1 MKITAGIL
9 FYLLDRYDDM
19 QHICH
24 GSDRMELRRSEHFRS
39 QPETEK
45 GVLYIYSDKKG
56 VLLFCSEKKQKT
68 GTILMTALKERDV
81 SFSSLWIPYG
91 ELEKDPRRKA
101 HLSDEVSEYI
111 GEIWNFFTQIQNEIL
126 ESILTPEPMDVIM
139 RKVRSLLRE
148 PFLIIDRN
156 MQVLYE
162 HPDLPERLRAEI
174 GESYEEEITEE
185 LLIEKEFH
193 EVAKKNQ
200 PFYYSMNDLNIS
212 VYAVNIRMDGLYY
225 ARLVVYTDAGKE
237 TLPSGAEQLAE
248 YLESV
253 IVQTIRNGVLKL
265 QRSRD
270 DSLHLICQ
278 TLLESG
284 TVKTEEL
291 NAALCSWQWD
301 PEDSY
306 QIVCLE
312 PHRQTGW
319 ETQVEN
325 TMPTMTRKLEQ
336 TLPHSCAVFSD
347 KKILWLINDTK
358 CGEGAYTHETMQKRM
373 VFLRE
378 NVFQAGGSSLFKGTD
393 LFPSAWK
400 EAEIALETGLQK
412 DPNYWYYRF
421 DDYRM
426 VYMMNAIKEKG
437 VDPKLL
443 VHPAIPLLKEHDRI
457 HESELSETLRVLLE
471 KRQNVTQAAE
481 ALFIHRTTLFRRL
494 NQVKELTGLDLENNE
509 LMLELQ
515 LSYRILED

>member
-19 QHICH
+19 QHICR
-24 GSDRMELRRSEHFRS
+24 GSDRMALRHSEHFRS

-56 VLLFCSEKKQKT
+56 ILLFCSEKKQKT
-68 GTILMTALKERDV
+68 GTILMTALKESDA

-91 ELEKDPRRKA
+91 DLEKDPKRYA
-101 HLSDEVSEYI
+101 HLADEVSEYI
-111 GEIWNFFTQIQNEIL
+111 VQIWNHFTLIQNEIL
-126 ESILTPEPMDVIM
+126 ESILEPEPVDVIM

-148 PFLIIDRN
+148 PFLIVDRDVG
-156 MQVLYE
+156 VLYE
-162 HPDLPERLRAEI
+162 HPDLPARLRAEI
-174 GESYEEEITEE
+174 GDAYGEEIMEE
-185 LLIEKEFH
+185 LLVEKEFH
-193 EVAKKNQ
+193 EVAKKTQ
-200 PFYYSMNDLNIS
+200 PFYYNMTNLDIS
-212 VYAVNIRMDGLYY
+212 VYAINIRMDGFYY

-253 IVQTIRNGVLKL
+253 IVQMIRNGVLQL

-270 DSLHLICQ
+270 DSLHLFCQ
-278 TLLESG
+278 SLLEG
-284 TVKTEEL
+284 VPVKPADLNTAVTE
-291 NAALCSWQWD
+291 WQWD
-301 PEDSY
+301 PQDSY

-319 ETQVEN
+319 DTQVEN

-336 TLPHSCAVFSD
+336 TLPHSCAVFSN

-358 CGEGAYTHETMQKRM
+358 CGGGAYTHEITQKRM
-373 VFLRE
+373 VLLRD
-378 NVFQAGGSSLFKGTD
+378 NMFRAGGSSLFTGTD
-393 LFPSAWK
+393 LFASALK
-400 EAEIALETGLQK
+400 EAETALQIGTEN

-426 VYMMNAIKEKG
+426 TYMINAIKEKG
-437 VDPKLL
+437 IAPKLL
-443 VHPAIPLLKEHDRI
+443 VHPAIPRLIEHDRI
-457 HESELSETLRVLLE
+457 HESELSETLRVFLE

-494 NQVKELTGLDLENNE
+494 NQVKELTGLNLEDNE

-515 LSYRILED
+515 LSYRVLEA